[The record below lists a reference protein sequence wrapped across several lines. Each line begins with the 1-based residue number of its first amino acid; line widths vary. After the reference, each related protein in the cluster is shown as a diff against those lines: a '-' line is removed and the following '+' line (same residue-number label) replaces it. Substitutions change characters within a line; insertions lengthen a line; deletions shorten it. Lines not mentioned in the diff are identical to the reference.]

1 MAFSNAEI
9 AECLALVADEY
20 TDHRK
25 KALKS
30 GSRAAFLW
38 DEEAETVLE
47 RGGEL
52 TDLPKIGP
60 WLSHLIEGWIE
71 SPPGRPAPS
80 PLRHDFMTMSQAVAI
95 LADAPGWREE
105 LKGDLQ
111 MHSTYSDGG
120 GSIADMAEAAE
131 ALGHEYISITDHSK
145 GLKIAGGI
153 DEETLAKQGAEIDAV
168 NDELGGR
175 GSRLRV
181 LRSIEVNLNPQGEV
195 DMEDDALDALDVIV
209 GSFHSKLRVKEDQT
223 ERYVAAL
230 TNRHVNVLGHPRG
243 RVYNFRLGLTAD
255 WPHVFAAAAENDT
268 AIEINCYAD
277 RQDLNREL
285 LEIAAASGCRF
296 SLGTD
301 SHSPRQL
308 GNVRFGLAAAA
319 SVGIDRSR
327 IVNFLPR
334 EDLLEWA
341 GRRREDKR
349 GKQAGKGPAP
359 A

>member
-1 MAFSNAEI
+1 MPFSNADI

-20 TDHRK
+20 ADHRK

-38 DEEAETVLE
+38 DEEAEDLLE
-47 RGGEL
+47 QGRDLTEL
-52 TDLPKIGP
+52 RKVGP
-60 WLSHLIEGWIE
+60 WLARLIGGWIE
-71 SPPGRPAPS
+71 DPPDRPAPS
-80 PLRHDFMTMSQAVAI
+80 PLRTDFMTMSQAVAI
-95 LADAPGWREE
+95 IAGTPEWRDE

-111 MHSTYSDGG
+111 MHSIYSDGY
-120 GSIADMAEAAE
+120 GSIAEMADAAD

-153 DEETLAKQGAEIDAV
+153 DEETLAKQGAEIESV
-168 NDELGGR
+168 NDELAGR
-175 GSRLRV
+175 GAKLRV

-195 DMEDDALDALDVIV
+195 DMEDAALDALDVVV

-223 ERYVAAL
+223 ERYLAAL
-230 TNRHVNVLGHPRG
+230 RNRHVNVLGHPRG

-255 WPHVFAAAAENDT
+255 WPRVFDAAAETDT
-268 AIEINCYAD
+268 AVEINCYAD
-277 RQDLNREL
+277 RQDVNRGL
-285 LEIAAASGCRF
+285 LEIAASSGCRF

-308 GNVRFGLAAAA
+308 SNVTFGLAAAA

-334 EDLLEWA
+334 EELLAWA
-341 GRRREDKR
+341 ARRR
-349 GKQAGKGPAP
+349 AL
-359 A
+359 

>member
-1 MAFSNAEI
+1 MPFSNAEI

-38 DEEAETVLE
+38 DEEASDLLE
-47 RGGEL
+47 AGREL
-52 TDLPKIGP
+52 TELPKVGP
-60 WLSHLIEGWIE
+60 WLSHLIRGWIE
-71 SPPGRPAPS
+71 EPPGRPDPS
-80 PLRHDFMTMSQAVAI
+80 PLRRDFMTMSQAVAI
-95 LADAPGWREE
+95 LQDAPEWCEE
-105 LKGDLQ
+105 VRGDLQ
-111 MHSTYSDGG
+111 MHSTYSDGY
-120 GSIADMAEAAE
+120 GSIADMADAAE
-131 ALGHEYISITDHSK
+131 ALRHEYISITDHSK

-153 DEETLAKQGAEIDAV
+153 DEETLAKQGAEIDSV
-168 NDELGGR
+168 NDALEER
-175 GSRLRV
+175 GSKLRV

-195 DMEDDALDALDVIV
+195 DMDDAALDSLDVIV

-230 TNRHVNVLGHPRG
+230 RNRHVNVLGHPRG

-255 WPHVFAAAAENDT
+255 WPRVFETAAETGT

-285 LEIAAASGCRF
+285 LEIAVASGCRF

-301 SHSPRQL
+301 SHSPKQL
-308 GNVRFGLAAAA
+308 TNVRFGLAAAA

-334 EDLLEWA
+334 DALLAWA
-341 GRRREDKR
+341 GTRRSL
-349 GKQAGKGPAP
+349 A
-359 A
+359 

>member
-1 MAFSNAEI
+1 MGFTNAEI

-38 DEEAETVLE
+38 DEEAEDLLE
-47 RGGEL
+47 AGREL
-52 TDLPKIGP
+52 TELPKVGP
-60 WLSHLIEGWIE
+60 WLAHLIEGWIE
-71 SPPGRPAPS
+71 APPGRPDPS
-80 PLRHDFMTMSQAVAI
+80 PLRRDFMTMSQAVAI
-95 LADAPGWREE
+95 LEDAPEWRAE
-105 LKGDLQ
+105 LRGDLQ

-120 GSIADMAEAAE
+120 GSIADMAEAAD

-153 DEETLAKQGAEIDAV
+153 DEATLAQQGAEIDAV
-168 NDELGGR
+168 NDDLVGR

-195 DMEDDALDALDVIV
+195 DMDDDALDALDVIV

-223 ERYVAAL
+223 DRYVAAL
-230 TNRHVNVLGHPRG
+230 RNRHVNVLGHPRG

-255 WPHVFAAAAENDT
+255 WPRVFATAAETGT
-268 AIEINCYAD
+268 AVEINCYAD

-285 LEIAAASGCRF
+285 LAIAKESGCRF

-301 SHSPRQL
+301 SHAPGQL
-308 GNVRFGLAAAA
+308 SNVRFGLAAAA
-319 SVGIDRSR
+319 SSGIDRAR
-327 IVNFLPR
+327 IVNFWPR
-334 EDLLEWA
+334 DELLEWA
-341 GRRREDKR
+341 GTRRTR
-349 GKQAGKGPAP
+349 A
-359 A
+359 

>member
-1 MAFSNAEI
+1 MAFSNADV

-38 DEEAETVLE
+38 DEEAADVLE
-47 RGGEL
+47 QGRSL
-52 TDLPKIGP
+52 TELPKVGP
-60 WLSHLIEGWIE
+60 WLAHLIEGWIE
-71 SPPGRPAPS
+71 NPPGRPAPS
-80 PLRHDFMTMSQAVAI
+80 PLRRDFMTMSQAVAI
-95 LADAPGWREE
+95 LSGAPEWRDE
-105 LKGDLQ
+105 LRGDLQ
-111 MHSTYSDGG
+111 MHSTYSDGY
-120 GSIADMAEAAE
+120 GSIAEMADTADE
-131 ALGHEYISITDHSK
+131 LGHEYISITDHSK

-153 DEETLAKQGAEIDAV
+153 DEATLARQGAEIDEV
-168 NDELGGR
+168 NRVLTDR

-181 LRSIEVNLNPQGEV
+181 LRSIEVNLDPQGEV
-195 DMEDDALDALDVIV
+195 DMDDAALDALDVVV

-223 ERYVAAL
+223 ERYLAAL
-230 TNRHVNVLGHPRG
+230 HNRHVNVLGHPRG

-255 WPHVFAAAAENDT
+255 WPRVFAAAAETDT
-268 AIEINCYAD
+268 AVEINCYAD

-285 LEIAAASGCRF
+285 LEVAAASGCRF

-319 SVGIDRSR
+319 SVGIERSR
-327 IVNFLPR
+327 IVNYLPR
-334 EDLLEWA
+334 EQLLEWA
-341 GRRREDKR
+341 AHRRR
-349 GKQAGKGPAP
+349 A
-359 A
+359 

>member
-1 MAFSNAEI
+1 VGFTNAEI

-38 DEEAETVLE
+38 DEEAEDLLE
-47 RGGEL
+47 E
-52 TDLPKIGP
+52 GP
-60 WLSHLIEGWIE
+60 AQPTPTPMAEWLAHLIEGWIE
-71 SPPGRPAPS
+71 SPPGRPDPS
-80 PLRHDFMTMSQAVAI
+80 PLRRDFMTMSQAVAI
-95 LADAPGWREE
+95 LRGAQEWAAD

-111 MHSTYSDGG
+111 MHSTYSDGY
-120 GSIADMAEAAE
+120 GSIAEMADAAE

-153 DEETLAKQGAEIDAV
+153 DEETLARQGAEIDAV
-168 NDELGGR
+168 NGALEGR

-195 DMEDDALDALDVIV
+195 DMDDAALDALDVVV

-230 TNRHVNVLGHPRG
+230 RNRHVNVLGHPRG

-255 WPHVFAAAAENDT
+255 WPRVFATAAETGT

-285 LEIAAASGCRF
+285 LAIAASSGCRF

-301 SHSPRQL
+301 SHSPKQL
-308 GNVRFGLAAAA
+308 SNVRFGLAAAA

-334 EDLLEWA
+334 DELVAWA
-341 GRRREDKR
+341 GTRR
-349 GKQAGKGPAP
+349 GGA
-359 A
+359 

>member
-1 MAFSNAEI
+1 VAFTNAEI

-38 DEEAETVLE
+38 DEEASDLLE
-47 RGGEL
+47 QGREL
-52 TDLPKIGP
+52 TELPKIGP
-60 WLSHLIEGWIE
+60 WLARLIEGWIE
-71 SPPGRPAPS
+71 EPPGTPDPS
-80 PLRHDFMTMSQAVAI
+80 PLRSDFMTMSQAVAV
-95 LADAPGWREE
+95 LKDAPGWREE

-111 MHSTYSDGG
+111 MHSTYSDGY
-120 GSIADMAEAAE
+120 GSIAEMADTAE

-153 DEETLAKQGAEIDAV
+153 DEETLARQGAEIDEV
-168 NDELGGR
+168 NDGLAER

-195 DMEDDALDALDVIV
+195 DMDDDALDSLDVIV
-209 GSFHSKLRVKEDQT
+209 GSFHSKLRLKEDQT
-223 ERYVAAL
+223 DRYVAAL
-230 TNRHVNVLGHPRG
+230 RNRHVNVLGHPRG

-255 WPHVFAAAAENDT
+255 WPKVFDVAAETDT
-268 AIEINCYAD
+268 AIEINSYAD

-285 LEIAAASGCRF
+285 LAIAAASGCRF

-334 EDLLEWA
+334 EELLEWA
-341 GRRREDKR
+341 ARRRDHVS
-349 GKQAGKGPAP
+349 P
-359 A
+359 

>member
-1 MAFSNAEI
+1 MAFTNAAI

-20 TDHRK
+20 ADHRK

-38 DEEAETVLE
+38 DEEAADLHEQG
-47 RGGEL
+47 RDL
-52 TDLPKIGP
+52 TELPKVGP
-60 WLSHLIEGWIE
+60 WLAHLIRGWIE
-71 SPPGRPAPS
+71 DPPGRPDPS
-80 PLRHDFMTMSQAVAI
+80 PLRSDFMTMSQAVAI
-95 LADAPGWREE
+95 LRDAPGWREE

-111 MHSTYSDGG
+111 MHSTYSDGY
-120 GSIADMAEAAE
+120 GSIAEMADAAE

-153 DEETLAKQGAEIDAV
+153 DEATLARQASEIDEV
-168 NDELGGR
+168 NDALGGR
-175 GSRLRV
+175 GSHLRV
-181 LRSIEVNLNPQGEV
+181 LRSIEVNLNPGGEV
-195 DMEDDALDALDVIV
+195 DMDDGALDALDVVV
-209 GSFHSKLRVKEDQT
+209 GSFHSKLRLKDDQT
-223 ERYVAAL
+223 DRYVAAL
-230 TNRHVNVLGHPRG
+230 RNRHVNVLGHPRG

-255 WPHVFAAAAENDT
+255 WPRVFATAAETGT

-285 LEIAAASGCRF
+285 LRIAAQSGCRF

-308 GNVRFGLAAAA
+308 ANVRFGLAAAS

-334 EDLLEWA
+334 ADLIEWA
-341 GRRREDKR
+341 GTRRAR
-349 GKQAGKGPAP
+349 A
-359 A
+359 

>member
-1 MAFSNAEI
+1 VAFTNADI

-20 TDHRK
+20 ADHRK

-38 DEEAETVLE
+38 DEEAEALLE
-47 RGGEL
+47 EGRDL
-52 TDLPKIGP
+52 TELPKVGP
-60 WLSHLIEGWIE
+60 WLAHLIRGWIE
-71 SPPGRPAPS
+71 SPPGRPEPS
-80 PLRHDFMTMSQAVAI
+80 PLRRDFMTMSQAVAV
-95 LADAPGWREE
+95 LEGAPEWREQVR
-105 LKGDLQ
+105 GDLQ
-111 MHSTYSDGG
+111 MHSTYSDGY
-120 GSIADMAEAAE
+120 GSIADMAAAGD

-153 DEETLAKQGAEIDAV
+153 DEETLAKQGAEIDEV
-168 NDELGGR
+168 NSTLEGA

-195 DMEDDALDALDVIV
+195 DMDDAALDALDIVV

-230 TNRHVNVLGHPRG
+230 RNRHVNVLGHPRG

-255 WPHVFAAAAENDT
+255 WPRVFAAAAETDT
-268 AIEINCYAD
+268 AVEMNCYAD
-277 RQDLNREL
+277 RQDLNRDL
-285 LEIAAASGCRF
+285 LAVAASSGCRF
-296 SLGTD
+296 SFGTD

-308 GNVRFGLAAAA
+308 GSIRFGLAAAA

-334 EDLLEWA
+334 DELLEWA
-341 GRRREDKR
+341 GKRRE
-349 GKQAGKGPAP
+349 PA
-359 A
+359 

>member
-1 MAFSNAEI
+1 MAFGNAAI
-9 AECLALVADEY
+9 AECLALVAEEY

-38 DEEAETVLE
+38 DEEAEDLLE
-47 RGGEL
+47 QGRSL
-52 TDLPKIGP
+52 TELPKVGP
-60 WLSHLIEGWIE
+60 WLAHLIEGWIE
-71 SPPGRPAPS
+71 NPPGSPAPS
-80 PLRHDFMTMSQAVAI
+80 PWRRDFMTMSQAVAI
-95 LADAPGWREE
+95 LNEAPEWRAE

-111 MHSTYSDGG
+111 MHSTYSDGY
-120 GSIADMAEAAE
+120 GSIADMADAAD

-153 DEETLAKQGAEIDAV
+153 DEETLARQADEIDAV
-168 NDELGGR
+168 NDALGGR

-195 DMEDDALDALDVIV
+195 DMDDSALDALDLVV

-230 TNRHVNVLGHPRG
+230 RNRHVNVLGHPRG

-255 WPHVFAAAAENDT
+255 WPSVFAVAAETDT
-268 AIEINCYAD
+268 AIEINSYAD

-285 LEIAAASGCRF
+285 LKVAAASGCRL

-301 SHSPRQL
+301 SHAPSQL
-308 GNVRFGLAAAA
+308 ANVRFGLAAAA
-319 SVGIDRSR
+319 AVGIDRSR
-327 IVNFLPR
+327 IVNFMPR
-334 EDLLEWA
+334 EELLEWA
-341 GRRREDKR
+341 AARR
-349 GKQAGKGPAP
+349 A
-359 A
+359 

>member
-1 MAFSNAEI
+1 MAFTNAAI
-9 AECLALVADEY
+9 AECLALVAEEY
-20 TDHRK
+20 ADHRK

-38 DEEAETVLE
+38 DEEAESLLE
-47 RGGEL
+47 AGRDL
-52 TDLPKIGP
+52 TELPKVGP
-60 WLSHLIEGWIE
+60 WLAHLIRAWIE
-71 SPPGRPAPS
+71 DPPGTPEPS

-95 LADAPGWREE
+95 LSDVPEWRDEVR
-105 LKGDLQ
+105 GDLQ
-111 MHSTYSDGG
+111 MHSTYSDGYA
-120 GSIADMAEAAE
+120 SIADMAGTAE

-153 DEETLAKQGAEIDAV
+153 DEETLAKQGAEIDGV
-168 NDELGGR
+168 NTALEER
-175 GSRLRV
+175 GSKLRV
-181 LRSIEVNLNPQGEV
+181 LKSIEVNLNPQGEV
-195 DMEDDALDALDVIV
+195 DMEDEALDALDVVV
-209 GSFHSKLRVKEDQT
+209 GSFHSKLRIKEDQT

-230 TNRHVNVLGHPRG
+230 RNRHVNVLGHPRG

-255 WPHVFAAAAENDT
+255 WPRVFATAAETDT
-268 AIEINCYAD
+268 AVEINSYAD

-285 LEIAAASGCRF
+285 LQIAAESGCRF

-308 GNVRFGLAAAA
+308 SNFRFGLAAAA

-334 EDLLEWA
+334 DELLAWA
-341 GRRREDKR
+341 TRRR
-349 GKQAGKGPAP
+349 
-359 A
+359 

>member
-1 MAFSNAEI
+1 MPFSNAAI

-20 TDHRK
+20 ADHRK

-38 DEEAETVLE
+38 DEEASDLLE
-47 RGGEL
+47 AGRDL
-52 TDLPKIGP
+52 TELPKVGP
-60 WLSHLIEGWIE
+60 WLAHLIRGWVE
-71 SPPGRPAPS
+71 EPPGRPDPS
-80 PLRHDFMTMSQAVAI
+80 PLRRDFMTMSQAVAV
-95 LADAPGWREE
+95 LRDAPEWRRE

-111 MHSTYSDGG
+111 MHSTYSDGY
-120 GSIADMAEAAE
+120 GSIADMADAAE

-153 DEETLAKQGAEIDAV
+153 DEETLAKQGAEIDTV
-168 NDELGGR
+168 NDALEAR
-175 GSRLRV
+175 GSQLRV

-195 DMEDDALDALDVIV
+195 DMEDDALDSLDVIV
-209 GSFHSKLRVKEDQT
+209 GSFHSKLRLKEDQT

-230 TNRHVNVLGHPRG
+230 RNRHVNVLGHPRG

-255 WPHVFAAAAENDT
+255 WPRVFEVAAETDT

-301 SHSPRQL
+301 SHSPKQL
-308 GNVRFGLAAAA
+308 TNVRFGLAAAA
-319 SVGIDRSR
+319 SVGVDRSR

-334 EDLLEWA
+334 DELVAWA
-341 GRRREDKR
+341 GARRN
-349 GKQAGKGPAP
+349 A
-359 A
+359 

>member
-1 MAFSNAEI
+1 MAFTNAEI

-20 TDHRK
+20 ADHRK

-30 GSRAAFLW
+30 ASRAAFLW
-38 DEEAETVLE
+38 DEEAEVVLSE
-47 RGGEL
+47 GREL

-60 WLSHLIEGWIE
+60 WLAHLVEGWIE
-71 SPPGRPAPS
+71 DPPGRPESS
-80 PLRHDFMTMSQAVAI
+80 PLRRDFMTMSQAVTI
-95 LADAPGWREE
+95 LKDAPGWREE
-105 LKGDLQ
+105 LRGDLQ

-120 GSIADMAEAAE
+120 GSIADMAEAGE

-153 DEETLAKQGAEIDAV
+153 DEETLAKQGDEIAAV
-168 NDELGGR
+168 NDDLEGR

-195 DMEDDALDALDVIV
+195 DMDDESLDALDIVV
-209 GSFHSKLRVKEDQT
+209 GSFHSKLRIKEDQT

-230 TNRHVNVLGHPRG
+230 RNRHVNVLGHPRG

-255 WPHVFAAAAENDT
+255 WPRVFATAAETGT
-268 AIEINCYAD
+268 AMEINCYAD

-296 SLGTD
+296 SFGTD

-308 GNVRFGLAAAA
+308 GNIRLGLAAAA

-334 EDLLEWA
+334 DELLEWA
-341 GRRREDKR
+341 GERRE
-349 GKQAGKGPAP
+349 GA
-359 A
+359 

>member
-1 MAFSNAEI
+1 MAFSNADV

-38 DEEAETVLE
+38 DEEAADVLE
-47 RGGEL
+47 QGRSL
-52 TDLPKIGP
+52 TELPKVGP
-60 WLSHLIEGWIE
+60 WLAHLIEGWIE
-71 SPPGRPAPS
+71 DPPGRPAPS

-95 LADAPGWREE
+95 LSGAPEWQDE
-105 LKGDLQ
+105 LRGDLQ
-111 MHSTYSDGG
+111 MHSTNSDGY
-120 GSIADMAEAAE
+120 GSIAEMADAAD

-153 DEETLAKQGAEIDAV
+153 DEETLARQGAEIDEV
-168 NDELGGR
+168 NGALAGR
-175 GSRLRV
+175 GSKLRV
-181 LRSIEVNLNPQGEV
+181 LRSIEVNLDPQGEV
-195 DMEDDALDALDVIV
+195 DMDDAALDALDVVV

-223 ERYVAAL
+223 ERYLAAL
-230 TNRHVNVLGHPRG
+230 HNRHVNVLGHPRG

-255 WPHVFAAAAENDT
+255 WPRVFAAAAETGT
-268 AIEINCYAD
+268 AVEINCYAD

-285 LEIAAASGCRF
+285 LEVAAASGCRF

-319 SVGIDRSR
+319 SVGIERSR
-327 IVNFLPR
+327 IVNYLPR
-334 EDLLEWA
+334 EELLEWA
-341 GRRREDKR
+341 GRRRP
-349 GKQAGKGPAP
+349 G
-359 A
+359 